1 MVCLNS
7 VKIIS
12 TWSLK
17 REAQISLGY
26 RHLANRILRFLFL
39 GFENCSLYFASCIS
53 NLASEGSHMIYHDS
67 IYDVMIEPFP
77 DYEHDFRPAKGIV
90 SYM

>member
-1 MVCLNS
+1 MM
-7 VKIIS
+7 IS

-26 RHLANRILRFLFL
+26 RHLANRILRFLLL
-39 GFENCSLYFASCIS
+39 GFENRSPYSASYML

-67 IYDVMIEPFP
+67 IYDVMIDPFP
-77 DYEHDFRPAKGIV
+77 DYEDDFRPAKDVV